1 MSSEEKMQSSF
12 IGKSILRANEKLA
25 HRIAGLMFIV
35 YNDAKRLT
43 LSGYSFPSRA
53 VVSQM
58 ANSVSLLNER
68 ASNSL
73 DELDLQYLTPNGHHD
88 FLSCIVDSSRESAAK
103 ILLDETLAISLRC
116 DGSVDRTQIDK
127 L

>member
-53 VVSQM
+53 VVSQEACRFM
-58 ANSVSLLNER
+58 STLWWLL
-68 ASNSL
+68 
-73 DELDLQYLTPNGHHD
+73 
-88 FLSCIVDSSRESAAK
+88 IVLYS
-103 ILLDETLAISLRC
+103 
-116 DGSVDRTQIDK
+116 
-127 L
+127 